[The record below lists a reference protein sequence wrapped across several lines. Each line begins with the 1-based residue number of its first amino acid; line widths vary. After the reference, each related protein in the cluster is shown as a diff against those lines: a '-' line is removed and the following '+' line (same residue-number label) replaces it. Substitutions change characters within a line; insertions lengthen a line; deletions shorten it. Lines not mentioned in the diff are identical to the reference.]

1 MDIKWIKVPGRPKSS
16 QGKFKL
22 DYRQQ
27 VAEQGQKVFKKPFT
41 GELTVVLLYVIKKIK
56 GQEPDL
62 DNLTKVTLDA
72 LKGIAYRDDYQV
84 NPSRVERFDCGKP
97 VKTSAPML
105 PPGSA
110 LQRSAEIDREEC
122 TYIGIANSRF

>member
-1 MDIKWIKVPGRPKSS
+1 
-16 QGKFKL
+16 
-22 DYRQQ
+22 
-27 VAEQGQKVFKKPFT
+27 VAEQGQKEFNKPFT

-72 LKGIAYRDDYQV
+72 LKGIAYEDDYQV
-84 NPSRVERFDCGKP
+84 NPSTAERFYCGES

-105 PPGSA
+105 PPGDA

>member
-1 MDIKWIKVPGRPKSS
+1 MDIKWLKVLGRPKSS
-16 QGKFKL
+16 QGKSKN
-22 DYRQQ
+22 DYRQR
-27 VAEQGQKVFKKPFT
+27 VAEQGRKEFSKPFA
-41 GELTVVLLYVIKKIK
+41 GELTVVLLYVIERIK

-62 DNLTKVTLDA
+62 DNLTKVALDA
-72 LKGIAYRDDYQV
+72 LKGIAYEDDFQG
-84 NPSRVERFDCGKP
+84 NPERMERFYCGEC

-105 PPGSA
+105 PPGNA